1 MKRKMIS
8 WLSLVAV
15 FLVSYSCRN
24 DMLPE
29 KEIFENSSQFQ
40 LTSRRMS
47 LAESK
52 HRLKLMPEISE
63 AQTLLRSSQYNVSGK
78 TVNGVTINT
87 NDVIYIENGPNYHT
101 YTFNIVRENA
111 SIDAPVE

>member
-1 MKRKMIS
+1 
-8 WLSLVAV
+8 
-15 FLVSYSCRN
+15 
-24 DMLPE
+24 
-29 KEIFENSSQFQ
+29 QFQ

-78 TVNGVTINT
+78 TVNAGSGVTINT

-111 SIDAPVE
+111 